1 MDITV
6 KELKDKI
13 DKKEEFVLIDVR
25 EDYEFEEFNLDGQL
39 IPLGNFPGVIPNL
52 EEHKDKEIIIHCR
65 SGRRSAMAQQ
75 MLKQAGFENVK
86 NLEGGVLAWIEE
98 FGA

>member
-13 DKKEEFVLIDVR
+13 DKGEEFVLIDVR
-25 EDYEFEEFNLDGQL
+25 EDYEFEEFNLDGKL
-39 IPLGNFPGVIPNL
+39 IPLGNFPSVIPNL

-75 MLKQAGFENVK
+75 MLQQAGFANVK